1 MLRYKSLYN
10 KLLNL
15 PTLENNNTTMIDY
28 LKQPLGN
35 LSAVSPKTQAN
46 LIRLCGASYYD
57 LLFHLPV
64 RGVNRVLVDILN
76 LDNHNEIVTFEAYV
90 GKHLIP
96 KSPNAPY
103 RVCVHTQG
111 KEGVI
116 DVHLVFFRANADYI
130 KNMLPMNAT
139 RIISGKLEL
148 FDNKPQIIHP
158 DYIVTVDKKNE
169 LPTIQP
175 IYNLT
180 AGVTQRLIAKAIT
193 HMTQELPDVPEW
205 LRSDLIKKYN
215 WSSFKE
221 SCIKIHN
228 PDTINDCNLESPYR
242 QRLAYDA
249 ILAHQLTLAMN
260 RAKRQKQPATAITH
274 NHELANH
281 IIKDL
286 PFSLTN
292 DQKKVL
298 QEIFADLKNPYQ
310 MTRLVQGDVG
320 SGKTIVA
327 LLAGAM
333 MIQDKYQVAMMVPTE
348 ILAKQ
353 HYASLKPLCRA
364 VGIRMGILTSKDKAS
379 ELRHTLEKLKNGEI
393 DFIVGTHAL
402 IQDRVIYKN
411 LALAIIDEQHRFG
424 VSQRLSLV
432 AKGNPNAHLL
442 LMTATP
448 IPRSLAMAHYG
459 DCDLSLIQE
468 KPPLRKIVI
477 TRVMPNSKCDEVIES
492 LQRVIANQ
500 GRAYWVCP
508 LVEESEKIDLMAV
521 QERFAILNQF
531 YPKQVGLVHGKM
543 KPAEKDA
550 VIADFVEGTISILVA
565 TTVIEVG
572 VNVPEAT
579 VMIIEE
585 AERFG
590 LSQLHQLRGR
600 VGRGMK
606 QASCL
611 LLYKTL
617 NPTAIERLSILRE
630 TDDGFLLA
638 EKDLELRGAGDLL
651 GTKQTGIL
659 ELPAFDFTAHQFL
672 IKIARDDA
680 TYILQTDPNFTTPRG
695 ENLKILLK
703 IFGYEEA
710 LYKA

>member
-1 MLRYKSLYN
+1 M
-10 KLLNL
+10 
-15 PTLENNNTTMIDY
+15 PTLENHMTLVCNDKTHIVDY
-28 LKQPLGN
+28 LEQSIEKI
-35 LSAVSPKTQAN
+35 SAISSKTQAN
-46 LIRLCGASYYD
+46 LMRLCGVSYYD
-57 LLFHLPV
+57 LLCHLPV
-64 RGVNRVLVDILN
+64 RGVNRGIVDTLN
-76 LDNHNEIVTFEAYV
+76 LDNDNEIVTFEAYI
-90 GKHLIP
+90 GKHFIP
-96 KSPNAPY
+96 RSPQAPY
-103 RVCVHTQG
+103 RVSVHTQG
-111 KEGVI
+111 KQGVI
-116 DVHLVFFRANADYI
+116 EVQLVFFRANGEYV
-130 KNMLPMNAT
+130 KNLLPT
-139 RIISGKLEL
+139 DSSRIISGKLEL

-158 DYIVTVDKKNE
+158 DYVVTVDKKND

-193 HMTQELPDVPEW
+193 HVTADLPHSPEW
-205 LRSDLIKKYN
+205 LRSDLIDRYK
-215 WSSFKE
+215 WASFTE
-221 SCIKIHN
+221 SLVKIHN
-228 PDTINDCNLESPYR
+228 PEKTDDCLLESPYR

-249 ILAHQLTLAMN
+249 ILAHQLTLAIS
-260 RAKRQKQPATAITH
+260 RAKRQKQSAIALTH
-274 NHELANH
+274 QHELANTLV
-281 IIKDL
+281 KNL
-286 PFSLTN
+286 PFSLTG
-292 DQKKVL
+292 DQKKVTK
-298 QEIFADLKNPYQ
+298 EIFDDLKKPYQ

-327 LLAGAM
+327 LLAASM
-333 MIQDKYQVAMMVPTE
+333 VIQDKCQAAIMVPTE

-364 VGIRMGILTSKDKAS
+364 VGIRMGILTSKDKPS
-379 ELRHTLEKLKNGEI
+379 ESRQTLEKLKNGEL
-393 DFIVGTHAL
+393 DFVVGTHAL
-402 IQDRVIYKN
+402 IQEKVIFKN

-432 AKGNPNAHLL
+432 NKGTPNAHLL

-468 KPPLRKIVI
+468 KPPLRKPVT
-477 TRVMPNSKCDEVIES
+477 TRVMSTSKLDDVIQS
-492 LQRVIANQ
+492 LARVISNK
-500 GRAYWVCP
+500 GRAYWVCA
-508 LVEESEKIDLMAV
+508 LVEESEKIDLMAA
-521 QERFAILNQF
+521 QERFLLLNTI
-531 YPKQVGLVHGKM
+531 YPNQVGLVHGKM

-550 VIADFVEGTISILVA
+550 VIGDFMTGVISILVS

-600 VGRGMK
+600 VGRGD
-606 QASCL
+606 QQSSCL

-617 NPTAIERLSILRE
+617 NPVAIERLSILRE

-638 EKDLELRGAGDLL
+638 EKDLQLRGAGDLL

-659 ELPAFDFTAHQFL
+659 DLPAFDFTVHEFL

-695 ENLKILLK
+695 QNLKILLK
-703 IFGYEEA
+703 IMGYDTV
-710 LYKA
+710 LLG